1 MKTFLFSLTLL
12 MTAGLNVQDIR
23 QELKP
28 VETTPLAFVTE
39 YIRELAQNEDTR
51 AHLEEE
57 YNKANKQ
64 NPQAAMREAIYISTR
79 IQLELR
85 DQIGRLK
92 EIHLSKEFDFI
103 VPGII
108 AFDEQKIEM
117 HQRIVDIAG
126 AFVEGP
132 KPGVDYGKLAA
143 EMPKVRAELDQT
155 DHNLMEV
162 APAVLM
168 MLVDQR
174 ADSKGNLS
182 HLLIT
187 KTETAKLL
195 ADLQIY
201 FGAKL
206 VEKNPPYLVGT
217 AQVLKAGLS
226 KQWKYA
232 TDPWE

>member
-1 MKTFLFSLTLL
+1 MMKILSLLGLALL
-12 MTAGLNVQDIR
+12 ATAAIG
-23 QELKP
+23 QEIKS
-28 VETTPLAFVTE
+28 ETTPLAFVTE
-39 YIRELAQNEDTR
+39 YIRQLAQNEDIR
-51 AHLEEE
+51 AQLEQE
-57 YNKANKQ
+57 YNKASKQ
-64 NPQAAMREAIYISTR
+64 GPQAAMREAIYVSTR
-79 IQLELR
+79 VQLELR
-85 DQIGRLK
+85 DQIGRLR
-92 EIHLSKEFDFI
+92 EIHLSKEFEFI

-117 HQRIVDIAG
+117 HQRIIDIAG

-132 KPGVDYGKLAA
+132 KPGVDYGKLGV
-143 EMPKVRAELDQT
+143 EMPQVRAVLDET

-187 KTETAKLL
+187 KTEAAKLL
-195 ADLQIY
+195 ADLRIY

-206 VEKNPPYLVGT
+206 EEKNPPYLVGT
-217 AQVLKAGLS
+217 AQILKAGLS

-232 TDPWE
+232 DDPWE

>member
-1 MKTFLFSLTLL
+1 MMKILSILGLTLL
-12 MTAGLNVQDIR
+12 ATSAIG
-23 QELKP
+23 QEIKP
-28 VETTPLAFVTE
+28 VDETTPLAFATE

-51 AHLEEE
+51 ALLEQE
-57 YNKANKQ
+57 YNKASKQ
-64 NPQAAMREAIYISTR
+64 GPQAAMREAIYVSTR
-79 IQLELR
+79 IQLQLR

-92 EIHLSKEFDFI
+92 EIHLSEEFDFV

-187 KTETAKLL
+187 KTEAAKLL

-206 VEKNPPYLVGT
+206 EEKNPPYLVGT

-232 TDPWE
+232 DDPWE